1 MAKKNQKP
9 NPEYDSQRE
18 TRVLLE
24 QIRTEVKLVAE
35 QHGSIKGDIGSIIK
49 KLDEHDGRFNR
60 LEMAAM
66 DNTREAR
73 QLQSGQERIEKKL
86 DTAIGDHETRIHR
99 LEAKVGA

>member
-1 MAKKNQKP
+1 
-9 NPEYDSQRE
+9 
-18 TRVLLE
+18 
-24 QIRTEVKLVAE
+24 
-35 QHGSIKGDIGSIIK
+35 
-49 KLDEHDGRFNR
+49 
-60 LEMAAM
+60 MAAM